1 MPFQNKIGK
10 RMIISCPKCATK
22 YKVDKERFNKP
33 NPKVRCVK
41 CKSLFVVRFVKKPV
55 ADAASTGVAVADTV
69 RKSFVDNSPCVTVTV
84 CNQKGGVSKT
94 STCLNLAVSLAS
106 LGKKVLLVDFDVQ
119 ANLTSLMHHHGAR
132 SFFDVMGSGEAKIA
146 DYILSTDYGVSLLP
160 SNSKMAL
167 LAKKHMQQ
175 GDFEYLLAEKLVEIK
190 SKFDYI
196 IIDTPPSGDFF
207 TLNSLLASDLAIIP
221 TQCEYLSLN
230 GVEHIVR
237 MISVINDKRGHGL
250 KYKVLVAMYNQAIT
264 AANVILD
271 KINSQYVDNLLTTT
285 INMDGAMQESH
296 ITQKP
301 LLFYNRDSD
310 AAQRYLALAN
320 ELIGL
325 HIK

>member
-1 MPFQNKIGK
+1 
-10 RMIISCPKCATK
+10 MIISCPKCGTK
-22 YKVDKERFNKP
+22 YNVDKERFQVP

-41 CKSLFVVRFVKKPV
+41 CKSVFVVRFAKKPTEGAV
-55 ADAASTGVAVADTV
+55 PAAAATASA
-69 RKSFVDNSPCVTVTV
+69 RKTFVDTSPCVTVTI

-94 STCLNLAVSLAS
+94 STCLNLGVSLAS

-119 ANLTSLMHHHGAR
+119 ANLTSLLHHHGAK
-132 SFFDVMGSGEAKIA
+132 SFFDVMGSGEARIE

-175 GDFEYLLAEKLVEIK
+175 GDFEYLLAEKLVEVK
-190 SKFDYI
+190 PKFDYI

-237 MISVINDKRGHGL
+237 MISVINDKRGHDL
-250 KYKVLVAMYNQAIT
+250 KFRVLVAMYNQEIT
-264 AANVILD
+264 AANVIFNKL
-271 KINSQYVDNLLTTT
+271 KSKYSDNLLATT
-285 INMDGAMQESH
+285 INMDGTVQESQ

-301 LLFYNRDSD
+301 LYFYKSESD
-310 AAQRYLALAN
+310 AAQRYMALAN
-320 ELIGL
+320 ELLGMRV
-325 HIK
+325 K

>member
-1 MPFQNKIGK
+1 
-10 RMIISCPKCATK
+10 MIITCPKCGTK
-22 YKVDKERFNKP
+22 YNIDKERFNKP

-41 CKSLFVVRFVKKPV
+41 CKNVFVVRIVKRKPGD
-55 ADAASTGVAVADTV
+55 APAAASKAPLAS
-69 RKSFVDNSPCVTVTV
+69 RRSIVDNSSCVTVTV

-94 STCLNLAVSLAS
+94 STCLNLGVSLAAQ
-106 LGKKVLLVDFDVQ
+106 GKKVLLVDFDVQ
-119 ANLTSLMHHHGAR
+119 ANLTSLLHHHGAK
-132 SFFDVMGSGEAKIA
+132 SFFDVMGSSDEKLE
-146 DYILSTDYGVSLLP
+146 DYILKTDYNVSLLP

-175 GDFEYLLAEKLVEIK
+175 GDFEYLLAEKLVEVK
-190 SKFDYI
+190 PNFDYI

-250 KYKVLVAMYNQAIT
+250 KYKVLVAMYNQDIT
-264 AANVILD
+264 AANVILN
-271 KINSQYVDNLLTTT
+271 KLKTKYADNLLGTT
-285 INMDGAMQESH
+285 ITMDGAVQESH

-301 LLFYNRDSD
+301 LLYYNQQSG
-310 AAQRYLALAN
+310 AAQEYMTLAN
-320 ELIGL
+320 ELL
-325 HIK
+325 ALRVK

>member
-1 MPFQNKIGK
+1 
-10 RMIISCPKCATK
+10 MIISCPKCGTK
-22 YKVDKERFNKP
+22 YNVDKERFNKP

-41 CKSLFVVRFVKKPV
+41 CKSVFVVRFVKKPSSDV
-55 ADAASTGVAVADTV
+55 VDSRAPLTEPS
-69 RKSFVDNSPCVTVTV
+69 RKSFTDNSPCVTVTV

-94 STCLNLAVSLAS
+94 STCLNLGVSLAS

-119 ANLTSLMHHHGAR
+119 ANLTSLLHHHGAK

-146 DYILSTDYGVSLLP
+146 DYILTTEYGVSLLP

-167 LAKKHMQQ
+167 LAKKHMQH

-190 SKFDYI
+190 SQFDFI

-237 MISVINDKRGHGL
+237 MISVINDKRDHGL
-250 KYKVLVAMYNQAIT
+250 KYQVLVAMYNQDIT
-264 AANVILD
+264 AANVILE
-271 KINSQYVDNLLTTT
+271 KLKSKYANNLLATT
-285 INMDGAMQESH
+285 INMDGTMQESQ
-296 ITQKP
+296 IIQKP
-301 LLFYNRDSD
+301 LLYYKRDSD

-320 ELIGL
+320 ELLGL
-325 HIK
+325 RVK

>member
-1 MPFQNKIGK
+1 
-10 RMIISCPKCATK
+10 MIISCPKCGTK
-22 YKVDKERFNKP
+22 YNVDKERFQVP

-41 CKSLFVVRFVKKPV
+41 CKSVFVVRFAKKPAEGAV
-55 ADAASTGVAVADTV
+55 PAAAATASA
-69 RKSFVDNSPCVTVTV
+69 RKTFVDTSPCVTVTI

-94 STCLNLAVSLAS
+94 STCLNLGVSLAS

-119 ANLTSLMHHHGAR
+119 ANLTSLLHHHGAK
-132 SFFDVMGSGEAKIA
+132 SFFDVMGSGEARIE

-175 GDFEYLLAEKLVEIK
+175 GDFEYLLAEKLVEVK
-190 SKFDYI
+190 PKFDYI

-237 MISVINDKRGHGL
+237 MISVINDKRGHDL
-250 KYKVLVAMYNQAIT
+250 KFRVLVAMYNQEIT
-264 AANVILD
+264 AANVIFNKL
-271 KINSQYVDNLLTTT
+271 KSKYSDNLLATT
-285 INMDGAMQESH
+285 INMDGTVQESQ

-301 LLFYNRDSD
+301 LYFYKSESD
-310 AAQRYLALAN
+310 AAQRYMALAN
-320 ELIGL
+320 ELLGMRV
-325 HIK
+325 K

>member
-1 MPFQNKIGK
+1 
-10 RMIISCPKCATK
+10 
-22 YKVDKERFNKP
+22 
-33 NPKVRCVK
+33 
-41 CKSLFVVRFVKKPV
+41 VRFVKKSPSD
-55 ADAASTGVAVADTV
+55 ADVTGSVPSEIA
-69 RKSFVDNSPCVTVTV
+69 RHSIVDNSPCVTVTV

-94 STCLNLAVSLAS
+94 STCLNLGVSLAS

-119 ANLTSLMHHHGAR
+119 ANLTSLLHHHGAR
-132 SFFDVMGSGEAKIA
+132 SFFDVMGSGEAKIS
-146 DYILSTDYGVSLLP
+146 DYILTTDYGVSLLP

-175 GDFEYLLAEKLVEIK
+175 GDFEYLLAEKLVEVK
-190 SKFDYI
+190 PQFDYI

-237 MISVINDKRGHGL
+237 MISVINAKRGHGL
-250 KYKVLVAMYNQAIT
+250 KYKVLVAMYNEGFT

-271 KINSQYVDNLLTTT
+271 KLKSQYTDHLFTTM
-285 INMDGAMQESH
+285 INMDGTMQESH

-301 LLFYNRDSD
+301 LLFYKRDSD
-310 AAQRYLALAN
+310 ATQRYLALAN
-320 ELIGL
+320 ELLGL
-325 HIK
+325 RVK

>member
-1 MPFQNKIGK
+1 
-10 RMIISCPKCATK
+10 MIISCPKCGTK
-22 YKVDKERFNKP
+22 YNVDKERFNKP

-41 CKSLFVVRFVKKPV
+41 CKSVFVVRFVKKQSSAVDPV
-55 ADAASTGVAVADTV
+55 VPLAADTA
-69 RKSFVDNSPCVTVTV
+69 RKSFVDTSPCVTVTV

-94 STCLNLAVSLAS
+94 STCLNLGVSLAS
-106 LGKKVLLVDFDVQ
+106 MGKKVLLVDFDVQ
-119 ANLTSLMHHHGAR
+119 ANLTSLLQHHGAK
-132 SFFDVMGSGEAKIA
+132 SFFDVMGSGEARIS

-175 GDFEYLLAEKLVEIK
+175 GDFEYLLADKLLEVK
-190 SKFDYI
+190 PKFDCI

-250 KYKVLVAMYNQAIT
+250 KYKVLVAMYNQGIT
-264 AANVILD
+264 AANVIFD
-271 KINSQYVDNLLTTT
+271 KLKSKYEDNLLATT
-285 INMDGAMQESH
+285 ITMDGAMQESH

-301 LLFYNRDSD
+301 LYYYNRDSD
-310 AAQRYLALAN
+310 AAQQYLALAN

>member
-1 MPFQNKIGK
+1 
-10 RMIISCPKCATK
+10 MIISCPKCGTK
-22 YKVDKERFNKP
+22 YNVDKQRFSKP
-33 NPKVRCVK
+33 NSKVRCVK
-41 CKSLFVVRFVKKPV
+41 CKSVFSVRIVKKSS
-55 ADAASTGVAVADTV
+55 AEASKTDTV
-69 RKSFVDNSPCVTVTV
+69 TPSPVRKAPVDSSSCVTVTI

-94 STCLNLAVSLAS
+94 STCLNLGVSLAAQ
-106 LGKKVLLVDFDVQ
+106 GKKVLLVDFDVQ
-119 ANLTSLMHHHGAR
+119 ANLTSLLNHHGAK
-132 SFFDVMGSGEAKIA
+132 SFFDVMGGHDAKIA

-175 GDFEYLLAEKLVEIK
+175 GDFEYLLAEKLIEIK
-190 SKFDYI
+190 PKFDYI

-250 KYKVLVAMYNQAIT
+250 KYKVLVAMYNKDIT

-271 KINSQYVDNLLTTT
+271 KLKSKYAGNLLNTT
-285 INMDGAMQESH
+285 INMDGAVQESH

-301 LLFYNRDSD
+301 LFHYNKDSD
-310 AAQRYLALAN
+310 ASQRYIALAN
-320 ELIGL
+320 ELLGL
-325 HIK
+325 RIK

>member
-1 MPFQNKIGK
+1 
-10 RMIISCPKCATK
+10 MIISCPKCGTK
-22 YKVDKERFNKP
+22 YNVDKERFNKP

-41 CKSLFVVRFVKKPV
+41 CKSVFVVRIVKKSSDSAATNTPV
-55 ADAASTGVAVADTV
+55 VAAP
-69 RKSFVDNSPCVTVTV
+69 RKSFVDTSPCVTVTV

-94 STCLNLAVSLAS
+94 STCLNLGVSLAAQ
-106 LGKKVLLVDFDVQ
+106 GKKVLLVDFDVQ
-119 ANLTSLMHHHGAR
+119 ANLTSLLHHHGAR
-132 SFFDVMGSGEAKIA
+132 SFFDVMGSSEAKIE

-175 GDFEYLLAEKLVEIK
+175 GDFEYLLAEKLIAIK
-190 SKFDYI
+190 PEFDFI

-250 KYKVLVAMYNQAIT
+250 KYKVLVAMYNKEIT

-271 KINSQYVDNLLTTT
+271 KLKSKYTDNLLSTT
-285 INMDGAMQESH
+285 ITMDGAVQESH

-301 LLFYNRDSD
+301 LYHYNKQSN
-310 AAQRYLALAN
+310 ASQEYVALAN
-320 ELIGL
+320 ELLGL
-325 HIK
+325 SIK

>member
-1 MPFQNKIGK
+1 
-10 RMIISCPKCATK
+10 
-22 YKVDKERFNKP
+22 
-33 NPKVRCVK
+33 
-41 CKSLFVVRFVKKPV
+41 
-55 ADAASTGVAVADTV
+55 
-69 RKSFVDNSPCVTVTV
+69 VTV

-94 STCLNLAVSLAS
+94 STCLNLGVSLAS

-119 ANLTSLMHHHGAR
+119 ANLTSLLHHHGAK

-146 DYILSTDYGVSLLP
+146 DYILTTEYGVSLLP

-167 LAKKHMQQ
+167 LAKKHMQH

-190 SKFDYI
+190 SQFDFI

-237 MISVINDKRGHGL
+237 MISVINDKRDHGL
-250 KYKVLVAMYNQAIT
+250 KYQVLVAMYNQDIT
-264 AANVILD
+264 AANVILE
-271 KINSQYVDNLLTTT
+271 KLKSKYANNLLATT
-285 INMDGAMQESH
+285 INMDGTMQESQ
-296 ITQKP
+296 IIQKP
-301 LLFYNRDSD
+301 LLYYKRDSD

-320 ELIGL
+320 ELLGL
-325 HIK
+325 RVK

>member
-1 MPFQNKIGK
+1 
-10 RMIISCPKCATK
+10 MIISCPKCGTK
-22 YKVDKERFNKP
+22 YNVDKERFNKP
-33 NPKVRCVK
+33 NPRVRCVK
-41 CKSLFVVRFVKKPV
+41 CKSVFVVRFVKKPSSEV
-55 ADAASTGVAVADTV
+55 AATGAVVGEKT
-69 RKSFVDNSPCVTVTV
+69 RPSFVDSSPCVTVTV

-94 STCLNLAVSLAS
+94 STCLNLGVSLAS

-119 ANLTSLMHHHGAR
+119 ANLTSLLQHHGAR
-132 SFFDVMGSGEAKIA
+132 SFFDVMGSGEARIS

-175 GDFEYLLAEKLVEIK
+175 GDFEYLLAEKLVEVK
-190 SKFDYI
+190 AQFDYI
-196 IIDTPPSGDFF
+196 TIDTPPSGDFF

-250 KYKVLVAMYNQAIT
+250 KYKVLVAMYNDGIA
-264 AANVILD
+264 AANVIFD
-271 KINSQYVDNLLTTT
+271 KLKSQYTGHLFATT
-285 INMDGAMQESH
+285 INMDGTMQESH

-301 LLFYNRDSD
+301 LLYYKRDSD
-310 AAQRYLALAN
+310 AAQQYMALAN
-320 ELIGL
+320 ELHEL
-325 HIK
+325 RIK